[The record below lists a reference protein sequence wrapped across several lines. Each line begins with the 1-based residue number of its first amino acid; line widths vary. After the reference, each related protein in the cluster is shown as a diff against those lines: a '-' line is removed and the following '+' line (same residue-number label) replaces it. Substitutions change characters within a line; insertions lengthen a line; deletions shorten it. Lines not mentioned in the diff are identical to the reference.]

1 MAFFRVIAGIAFFC
15 LGIYALITVASGIN
29 KGEIVQFSK
38 RGNAVMHLN
47 QEPDRFWIA
56 IAFWSIGGLMLIG
69 GGANMVRKNLS

>member
-1 MAFFRVIAGIAFFC
+1 MAFFRVIAGIAIFC

-56 IAFWSIGGLMLIG
+56 ITFWSIGGLMLIG